1 MAREIDANVK
11 SVLELLQGN
20 IKFVIPT
27 YQRPYMWESKMQCE
41 QLWSDL
47 IDFIETYRDKN
58 SGEVNFGY
66 DEYFLGSI
74 VVFQNENREF
84 EVIDGQQRLTTL
96 TLLYRALYEKTK
108 DRSKGWAKNFGKCIW
123 AFDEGSEEFD
133 FSKRKLKS
141 EVSTQVDNEI
151 LDKILNQECFDDK
164 KSRSKYAEN
173 FNFFLDKI
181 GGMPHDLFDPLCK
194 MLIDDKGRLKIL
206 FIKCDEQENALRI
219 FNTLN
224 NRGLPLSDADIFKG
238 IIYGYQKDKE
248 SKNKFAK
255 QWREL
260 EEKLKENDLNID
272 TIFTYY
278 SHVIRARSKDKS
290 KEIAAR
296 KFYSKE
302 RLKDEK
308 LFSEIQEL
316 SDFWCGDFD
325 DKIKLRASQFFDVI
339 DLFPNQ
345 YPKSLISAF
354 YFYCKDKNLDFFDDK
369 NLLPFLSKMI
379 ANLFTIY
386 INNST
391 VNAIKDPVFN
401 AYVNLY
407 ENGNLD
413 FKIRTQDILND
424 KDRFKEDFFRSSG
437 LIKTL
442 TLLNLYLKYETQ
454 EIIYGEIEHIL
465 PRNWQDTCYQNLNK
479 DEAGRYIESIGNKMW
494 LEKSLNIKA
503 SNHYFKSKKEK
514 YKDSKFQEAVALSE
528 LPQDEWGKDDII
540 KRENE
545 IFEKLYIF
553 FKSNI
558 S

>member
-1 MAREIDANVK
+1 MAIEIDADVK

-27 YQRPYMWESKMQCE
+27 YQRPYMWEAKTQCE
-41 QLWSDL
+41 QLWSDI
-47 IDFIETYRDKN
+47 IDFLEAYLNKEN
-58 SGEVNFGY
+58 GEVNFTD

-74 VVFQNENREF
+74 VVFKNTNKEY

-96 TLLYRALYEKTK
+96 TLLYRALYDHTK
-108 DRSKGWAKNFGKCIW
+108 ENNKRSAEIFGKCIW
-123 AFDEGSEEFD
+123 AFDEYNGEFD
-133 FSKRKLKS
+133 FTKKKLQS
-141 EVSTQVDNEI
+141 EVSTQSDNKTLDQI
-151 LDKILNQECFDDK
+151 LSEQGCTENV
-164 KSRSKYAEN
+164 KSRYMEN
-173 FNFFLDKI
+173 FNFFKNKI
-181 GGMPHDLFDPLCK
+181 ESTSHTLFIPLCK
-194 MLIDDKGRLKIL
+194 MLIENNKGRLKIL
-206 FIKCDEQENALRI
+206 FITCDEQENALRI

-238 IIYGYQKDKE
+238 IIYGYQKN
-248 SKNKFAK
+248 KNDRDKFAE

-260 EEKLKENDLNID
+260 EEKLKENNLSID

-278 SHVIRARSKDKS
+278 SHAIRARNKDKS

-296 KFYSKE
+296 KFYNKE
-302 RLKDEK
+302 RLRDEK
-308 LFSEIQEL
+308 LFLEIQEL
-316 SDFWCGDFD
+316 SDFWCQDFED
-325 DKIKLRASQFFDVI
+325 RVSLRASQFFDVI

-354 YFYCKDKNLDFFDDK
+354 YFYCKDKNLDFFEDK

-379 ANLFTIY
+379 ANLLTIY

-401 AYVNLY
+401 AYVSLY

-413 FKIRTQDILND
+413 FKIKTQDILND

-454 EIIYGEIEHIL
+454 EIIYGEVEHIL
-465 PRNWQDTCYQNLNK
+465 PRNWQDTCYQDLNK
-479 DEAGRYIESIGNKMW
+479 DEANRYIESIGNKMW

-540 KRENE
+540 NRENE
-545 IFEKLYIF
+545 IFKTINNFLEK
-553 FKSNI
+553 NI
-558 S
+558 

>member
-1 MAREIDANVK
+1 MAREIDADVK

-27 YQRPYMWESKMQCE
+27 YQRPYMWEAKTQCE
-41 QLWSDL
+41 QLWSDI
-47 IDFIETYRDKN
+47 IDFLEAYLNKEN
-58 SGEVNFGY
+58 GEVNFTD

-74 VVFQNENREF
+74 VVFKNTNKEY

-96 TLLYRALYEKTK
+96 TLLYRALYDHTK
-108 DRSKGWAKNFGKCIW
+108 ENNKRSAEIFGKCIW
-123 AFDEGSEEFD
+123 AFDEYNGEFD
-133 FSKRKLKS
+133 FTKKKLQS
-141 EVSTQVDNEI
+141 EVSTQSDNKTLDQI
-151 LDKILNQECFDDK
+151 LSEQGCTENV
-164 KSRSKYAEN
+164 KSRYMEN
-173 FNFFLDKI
+173 FNFFKNKI
-181 GGMPHDLFDPLCK
+181 ESISHTLFIPLCK
-194 MLIDDKGRLKIL
+194 MLIENNKGRLKIL
-206 FIKCDEQENALRI
+206 FITCDEQENALRI

-238 IIYGYQKDKE
+238 IIYGYQKN
-248 SKNKFAK
+248 KNDRDKFAE

-260 EEKLKENDLNID
+260 EEKLKENNLSID

-278 SHVIRARSKDKS
+278 SHAIRARNKDKS

-296 KFYSKE
+296 KFYNKE
-302 RLKDEK
+302 RLRDEK
-308 LFSEIQEL
+308 LFLEIQEL
-316 SDFWCGDFD
+316 SDFWCQDFED
-325 DKIKLRASQFFDVI
+325 RVSLRASQFFDVI

-354 YFYCKDKNLDFFDDK
+354 YFYCKDKNLDFFEDK

-379 ANLFTIY
+379 ANLLTIY

-401 AYVNLY
+401 AYVSLY

-413 FKIRTQDILND
+413 FKIKTQDILND

-454 EIIYGEIEHIL
+454 EIIYGEVEHIL
-465 PRNWQDTCYQNLNK
+465 PRNWQDTCYQDLNK
-479 DEAGRYIESIGNKMW
+479 DEANRYIESIGNKMW

-540 KRENE
+540 NRENE
-545 IFEKLYIF
+545 IFKTINNFLEK
-553 FKSNI
+553 NI
-558 S
+558 

>member
-1 MAREIDANVK
+1 M
-11 SVLELLQGN
+11 
-20 IKFVIPT
+20 
-27 YQRPYMWESKMQCE
+27 
-41 QLWSDL
+41 
-47 IDFIETYRDKN
+47 
-58 SGEVNFGY
+58 
-66 DEYFLGSI
+66 
-74 VVFQNENREF
+74 
-84 EVIDGQQRLTTL
+84 
-96 TLLYRALYEKTK
+96 
-108 DRSKGWAKNFGKCIW
+108 
-123 AFDEGSEEFD
+123 
-133 FSKRKLKS
+133 
-141 EVSTQVDNEI
+141 
-151 LDKILNQECFDDK
+151 
-164 KSRSKYAEN
+164 
-173 FNFFLDKI
+173 
-181 GGMPHDLFDPLCK
+181 
-194 MLIDDKGRLKIL
+194 
-206 FIKCDEQENALRI
+206 
-219 FNTLN
+219 
-224 NRGLPLSDADIFKG
+224 
-238 IIYGYQKDKE
+238 
-248 SKNKFAK
+248 
-255 QWREL
+255 
-260 EEKLKENDLNID
+260 
-272 TIFTYY
+272 
-278 SHVIRARSKDKS
+278 
-290 KEIAAR
+290 
-296 KFYSKE
+296 
-302 RLKDEK
+302 KDEK

-339 DLFPNQ
+339 NLFPNQ

-379 ANLFTIY
+379 ANLLTIY

-454 EIIYGEIEHIL
+454 EIIYGEVEHIL

-514 YKDSKFQEAVALSE
+514 YKDSKFQEAVGLSE

-540 KRENE
+540 KREKE
-545 IFEKLYIF
+545 IFETINKFLQD
-553 FKSNI
+553 NI
-558 S
+558 

>member
-1 MAREIDANVK
+1 MAREIDADVK

-27 YQRPYMWESKMQCE
+27 YQRPYMWEAKTQCE
-41 QLWSDL
+41 QLWSDI
-47 IDFIETYRDKN
+47 IDFLEAYLNKEN
-58 SGEVNFGY
+58 GEVNFTD

-74 VVFQNENREF
+74 VVFKNTNKEY

-96 TLLYRALYEKTK
+96 TLLYRALYDHTK
-108 DRSKGWAKNFGKCIW
+108 ENNKRSAEIFGKCIW
-123 AFDEGSEEFD
+123 AFDEYNGEFD
-133 FSKRKLKS
+133 FTKKKLQS
-141 EVSTQVDNEI
+141 EVSTQSDNKTLDQI
-151 LDKILNQECFDDK
+151 LSEQGCTENV
-164 KSRSKYAEN
+164 KSRYMEN
-173 FNFFLDKI
+173 FNFFKNKI
-181 GGMPHDLFDPLCK
+181 ESTSHTLFIPLCK
-194 MLIDDKGRLKIL
+194 MLIENNKGRLKIL
-206 FIKCDEQENALRI
+206 FITCDEQENALRI

-238 IIYGYQKDKE
+238 IIYGYQKN
-248 SKNKFAK
+248 KNDRDKFAE

-260 EEKLKENDLNID
+260 EEKLKENNLSID

-278 SHVIRARSKDKS
+278 SHAIRARNKDKS

-296 KFYSKE
+296 KFYNKE
-302 RLKDEK
+302 RLRDEK
-308 LFSEIQEL
+308 LFLEIQEL
-316 SDFWCGDFD
+316 SDFWCQDFED
-325 DKIKLRASQFFDVI
+325 RVSLRASQFFDVI

-354 YFYCKDKNLDFFDDK
+354 YFYCKDKNLDFFEDK

-379 ANLFTIY
+379 ANLLTIY

-401 AYVNLY
+401 AYVSLY

-413 FKIRTQDILND
+413 FKIKTQDILND

-454 EIIYGEIEHIL
+454 EIIYGEVEHIL
-465 PRNWQDTCYQNLNK
+465 PRNWQDTCYQDLNK
-479 DEAGRYIESIGNKMW
+479 DEANRYIESIGNKMW

-540 KRENE
+540 NRENE
-545 IFEKLYIF
+545 IFKTINNFLEK
-553 FKSNI
+553 NI
-558 S
+558 

>member
-11 SVLELLQGN
+11 SILELLQGN
-20 IKFVIPT
+20 IKFIIPT
-27 YQRPYMWESKMQCE
+27 YQRPYMWDAKTQCE

-58 SGEVNFGY
+58 NGEVNFGF

-74 VVFQNENREF
+74 VVFQNENREL

-108 DRSKGWAKNFGKCIW
+108 DVSKGWARNFGKCIW
-123 AFDEGSEEFD
+123 AFDEGSEVFD

-151 LDKILNQECFDDK
+151 LDKILDQEYFDDK
-164 KSRSKYAEN
+164 KSKSKYAEN
-173 FNFFLDKI
+173 FRFFLEKI
-181 GGMPHDLFDPLCK
+181 DSMPHVLFDPFCR

-238 IIYGYQKDKE
+238 IIYGYQKDKDC
-248 SKNKFAK
+248 KNRFAK

-260 EEKLKENDLNID
+260 EEKLKENNLSID
-272 TIFTYY
+272 TIFIYY
-278 SHVIRARSKDKS
+278 SHAIRARNKDKS
-290 KEIAAR
+290 KEIAFR
-296 KFYSKE
+296 KFYNKE

-308 LFSEIQEL
+308 LFLEIQEL
-316 SDFWCGDFD
+316 ADFWCGDFD
-325 DKIKLRASQFFDVI
+325 DKISLRASQFFDVI
-339 DLFPNQ
+339 DIFPNQ

-369 NLLPFLSKMI
+369 NLLPFLSKTI

-391 VNAIKDPVFN
+391 VNAIKDPIFN
-401 AYVNLY
+401 AYVSLY
-407 ENGNLD
+407 ENENLD

-424 KDRFKEDFFRSSG
+424 KDRFREDFFRTSS
-437 LIKTL
+437 LIKAL
-442 TLLNLYLKYETQ
+442 ILLNLYLQYEMQ
-454 EIIYGEIEHIL
+454 ETIYGEVEHIL
-465 PRNWQDTCYQNLNK
+465 PRNWQDTCYQSLNK
-479 DEAGRYIESIGNKMW
+479 DEAIRYIESIGNKMW
-494 LEKSLNIKA
+494 LEKQVNIKA

-514 YKDSKFQEAVALSE
+514 YKTSKFLEAEQLSK
-528 LPQDEWGKDDII
+528 LPQNEWGKDDII
-540 KRENE
+540 DRENK
-545 IFEKLYIF
+545 IFDRIYNFL
-553 FKSNI
+553 KSNV
-558 S
+558 

>member
-11 SVLELLQGN
+11 SILELLQGN
-20 IKFVIPT
+20 IKFIIPT
-27 YQRPYMWESKMQCE
+27 YQRPYMWDAKTQCE

-58 SGEVNFGY
+58 NGEVNFGF

-74 VVFQNENREF
+74 VVFQNENREL

-108 DRSKGWAKNFGKCIW
+108 DVSKGWARNFGKCIW
-123 AFDEGSEEFD
+123 AFDEGSEVFD

-151 LDKILNQECFDDK
+151 LDKILDKEYFDDK
-164 KSRSKYAEN
+164 KSKSKYAEN
-173 FNFFLDKI
+173 FRFFLEKI
-181 GGMPHDLFDPLCK
+181 DSMPHVLFDPFCR

-238 IIYGYQKDKE
+238 IIYGYQKDKDC
-248 SKNKFAK
+248 KNRFAK

-260 EEKLKENDLNID
+260 EEKLKENNLSID
-272 TIFTYY
+272 TIFIYY
-278 SHVIRARSKDKS
+278 SHAIRARNKDKS
-290 KEIAAR
+290 KEIAFR
-296 KFYSKE
+296 KFYNKE

-308 LFSEIQEL
+308 LFLEIQEL
-316 SDFWCGDFD
+316 ADFWCGDFD
-325 DKIKLRASQFFDVI
+325 DKISLRASQFFDVI
-339 DLFPNQ
+339 DIFPNQ

-369 NLLPFLSKMI
+369 NLLPFLSKTI

-391 VNAIKDPVFN
+391 VNAIKDPIFN
-401 AYVNLY
+401 AYVSLY
-407 ENGNLD
+407 ENENLD

-424 KDRFKEDFFRSSG
+424 KDRFREDFFRTSS
-437 LIKTL
+437 LIKAL
-442 TLLNLYLKYETQ
+442 ILLNLYLQYEMQ
-454 EIIYGEIEHIL
+454 ETIYGEVEHIL
-465 PRNWQDTCYQNLNK
+465 PRNWQDTCYQSLNK
-479 DEAGRYIESIGNKMW
+479 DEAIRYIESIGNKMW
-494 LEKSLNIKA
+494 LEKQVNIKA

-514 YKDSKFQEAVALSE
+514 YKTSKFLEAEQLSK
-528 LPQDEWGKDDII
+528 LPQNEWGKDDII
-540 KRENE
+540 DRENK
-545 IFEKLYIF
+545 IFDRIYNFL
-553 FKSNI
+553 KSNV
-558 S
+558 

>member
-1 MAREIDANVK
+1 MAREIDADVK

-27 YQRPYMWESKMQCE
+27 YQRPYMWEAKTQCE
-41 QLWSDL
+41 QLWSDI
-47 IDFIETYRDKN
+47 IDFLEAYLNKEN
-58 SGEVNFGY
+58 GEVNFTD

-74 VVFQNENREF
+74 VVFKNTNKEY

-96 TLLYRALYEKTK
+96 TLLYRALYDHTK
-108 DRSKGWAKNFGKCIW
+108 ENNKRSAEIFGKCIW
-123 AFDEGSEEFD
+123 AFDEYNGEFD
-133 FSKRKLKS
+133 FTKKKLQS
-141 EVSTQVDNEI
+141 EVSTQSDNKTLDQI
-151 LDKILNQECFDDK
+151 LSEQGCTENV
-164 KSRSKYAEN
+164 KSRYMEN
-173 FNFFLDKI
+173 FNFFKNKI
-181 GGMPHDLFDPLCK
+181 ESISHTLFIPLCK
-194 MLIDDKGRLKIL
+194 MLIENNKGRLKIL
-206 FIKCDEQENALRI
+206 FITCDEQENALRI

-238 IIYGYQKDKE
+238 IIYGYQKN
-248 SKNKFAK
+248 KNDRDKFAE

-260 EEKLKENDLNID
+260 EEKLKENNLSID

-278 SHVIRARSKDKS
+278 SHAIRARNKDKS

-296 KFYSKE
+296 KFYNKE
-302 RLKDEK
+302 RLRDEK
-308 LFSEIQEL
+308 LFLEIQEL
-316 SDFWCGDFD
+316 SDFWCQDFED
-325 DKIKLRASQFFDVI
+325 RVSLRASQFFDVI

-354 YFYCKDKNLDFFDDK
+354 YFYCKDKNLDFFEDK

-379 ANLFTIY
+379 ANLLTIY

-401 AYVNLY
+401 AYVSLY

-454 EIIYGEIEHIL
+454 EIIYGEVEHIL

-479 DEAGRYIESIGNKMW
+479 DEANRYIESIGNKMW
-494 LEKSLNIKA
+494 LEK
-503 SNHYFKSKKEK
+503 F
-514 YKDSKFQEAVALSE
+514 
-528 LPQDEWGKDDII
+528 
-540 KRENE
+540 
-545 IFEKLYIF
+545 
-553 FKSNI
+553 
-558 S
+558 

>member
-20 IKFVIPT
+20 IKFIIPT
-27 YQRPYMWESKMQCE
+27 YQRPYMWDTKNQCE

-58 SGEVNFGY
+58 NGEVNFGF

-74 VVFQNENREF
+74 VVFQNENREL

-108 DRSKGWAKNFGKCIW
+108 DVSKGWARNFGKCIW
-123 AFDEGSEEFD
+123 AFDECSEVFD

-151 LDKILNQECFDDK
+151 LDKILDQEYFDDK
-164 KSRSKYAEN
+164 KSKSKYAEN
-173 FNFFLDKI
+173 FRFFLEKI
-181 GGMPHDLFDPLCK
+181 DSMPHVLFDPFCR

-238 IIYGYQKDKE
+238 IIYGYQKDKDC
-248 SKNKFAK
+248 KNRFAK

-260 EEKLKENDLNID
+260 EEKLKENNLSID
-272 TIFTYY
+272 TIFIYY
-278 SHVIRARSKDKS
+278 SHAIRARNKDKS
-290 KEIAAR
+290 KEIAFR
-296 KFYSKE
+296 KFYNKD

-308 LFSEIQEL
+308 LFLEIQEL
-316 SDFWCGDFD
+316 ADFWCGDFD
-325 DKIKLRASQFFDVI
+325 DKISLRASQFFDVI
-339 DLFPNQ
+339 DIFPNQ

-369 NLLPFLSKMI
+369 NLLPFLSKTI

-391 VNAIKDPVFN
+391 VNAIKDPIFN
-401 AYVNLY
+401 AYVSLY
-407 ENGNLD
+407 ENENLD
-413 FKIRTQDILND
+413 FKIKTQDILND
-424 KDRFKEDFFRSSG
+424 KDRFREDFFRTSS
-437 LIKTL
+437 LINAL
-442 TLLNLYLKYETQ
+442 ILLNLYLQYEMQ
-454 EIIYGEIEHIL
+454 EIIYGEVEHIL
-465 PRNWQDTCYQNLNK
+465 PRNWQDTCYQSLNK
-479 DEAGRYIESIGNKMW
+479 DEAIRYIESIGNKMW
-494 LEKSLNIKA
+494 LEKQLNIKA

-514 YKDSKFQEAVALSE
+514 YKTSKFLEAEQLSK
-528 LPQDEWGKDDII
+528 LPQNEWGKD
-540 KRENE
+540 
-545 IFEKLYIF
+545 
-553 FKSNI
+553 
-558 S
+558 

>member
-11 SVLELLQGN
+11 SILELLQGN
-20 IKFVIPT
+20 IKFIIPT
-27 YQRPYMWESKMQCE
+27 YQRPYMWDAKTQCE

-58 SGEVNFGY
+58 NVEVNFGF

-74 VVFQNENREF
+74 VVFQNENREL

-108 DRSKGWAKNFGKCIW
+108 DVSKGWARNFGKCIW
-123 AFDEGSEEFD
+123 AFDEGSEVFD

-151 LDKILNQECFDDK
+151 LDKILDKEYFDDK
-164 KSRSKYAEN
+164 KSKSKYAEN
-173 FNFFLDKI
+173 FRFFLEKI
-181 GGMPHDLFDPLCK
+181 DSMPHVLFDPFCR

-238 IIYGYQKDKE
+238 IIYGYQKDKDC
-248 SKNKFAK
+248 KNRFAK

-260 EEKLKENDLNID
+260 EEKLKENNLSID
-272 TIFTYY
+272 TIFIYY
-278 SHVIRARSKDKS
+278 SHAIRARNKDKS
-290 KEIAAR
+290 KEIAFR
-296 KFYSKE
+296 KFYNKE

-308 LFSEIQEL
+308 LFLEIQEL
-316 SDFWCGDFD
+316 ADFWCGDFD
-325 DKIKLRASQFFDVI
+325 DKISLRASQFFDVI
-339 DLFPNQ
+339 VIFPNK

-369 NLLPFLSKMI
+369 NLLPFLSKTI

-391 VNAIKDPVFN
+391 VNAIKDPIFN
-401 AYVNLY
+401 AYVSLY
-407 ENGNLD
+407 ENENLD

-424 KDRFKEDFFRSSG
+424 KDRFREDFFRTSS
-437 LIKTL
+437 LIKAL
-442 TLLNLYLKYETQ
+442 ILLNLYLQYEMQ
-454 EIIYGEIEHIL
+454 ETIYGEVEHIL
-465 PRNWQDTCYQNLNK
+465 PRNWQDTCYQSLNK
-479 DEAGRYIESIGNKMW
+479 DEAIRYIESIGNKMW
-494 LEKSLNIKA
+494 LEKQVNIKA

-514 YKDSKFQEAVALSE
+514 YKTSKFLEAEQLSK
-528 LPQDEWGKDDII
+528 LPQNEWGKDDII
-540 KRENE
+540 DRENK
-545 IFEKLYIF
+545 IFDRIYNFL
-553 FKSNI
+553 KSNV
-558 S
+558 